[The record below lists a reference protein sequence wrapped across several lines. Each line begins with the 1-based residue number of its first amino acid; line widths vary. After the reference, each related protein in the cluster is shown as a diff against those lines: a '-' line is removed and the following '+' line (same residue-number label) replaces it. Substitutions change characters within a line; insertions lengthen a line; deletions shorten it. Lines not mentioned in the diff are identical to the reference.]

1 MLTVR
6 FRLNP
11 TELRRL
17 RTMFRRGVKVSE
29 KVREDTEDFA
39 NRIFI
44 EAVLGSASVSSRI
57 SGSFEK
63 EFKGSDEVFTASVR
77 SKFKGYPTSKSD
89 SVGDAAEASSRG
101 WATFTHRYDLGYP
114 GTNPAAGFTP
124 AHKFLT
130 GPFDRLKEEWA
141 RIVLKRAVQWWGR

>member
-17 RTMFRRGVKVSE
+17 RSMFARGVNVSDQ
-29 KVREDTEDFA
+29 VFADTEDFA
-39 NRIFI
+39 ARIFS
-44 EAVLGSASVSSRI
+44 EAVLRSAGVSSRI
-57 SGSFEK
+57 SGSFER
-63 EFKGSDEVFTASVR
+63 ETTGSTEVFTMAVR
-77 SKFKGYPTSKSD
+77 SKFVGYPTSGSD
-89 SVGDAAEASSRG
+89 SVGDAAEAGARG

-130 GPFDRLKEEWA
+130 DPFNRLKEEWA
-141 RIVLKRAVQWWGR
+141 RVVLKRAVQWWGR